1 VAGVSY
7 LFIYLF
13 IYSFIHSFSNLRE
26 EAGTPGL
33 IPSLVEED
41 SESPFAWRSSE
52 LQVED
57 KMVAD
62 TEVRKGILSPPIT
75 KSLSS
80 EVFKDFLSQY
90 IAQKKCWLHFSV
102 AEIFTQSLL
111 AGYYK
116 YLILNGHLNYAKY
129 PIKV

>member
-1 VAGVSY
+1 MS
-7 LFIYLF
+7 
-13 IYSFIHSFSNLRE
+13 SFFFFFFPPPPPPPSNFRE
-26 EAGTPGL
+26 EAGTPSL

-62 TEVRKGILSPPIT
+62 AEVRKGISSLPIT
-75 KSLSS
+75 KALSS

-90 IAQKKCWLHFSV
+90 IAQKKCWLHFFV
-102 AEIFTQSLL
+102 AEIVTQFLL
-111 AGYYK
+111 TGY
-116 YLILNGHLNYAKY
+116 
-129 PIKV
+129 